1 MTREALLDFFSTH
14 DKVMLQFSAGKD
26 SAACLWLLEEFWGQ
40 MDVVWVNPGNPYPE
54 TLAYMEKISKLVPRF
69 KVVLS
74 KQPQDI
80 AQHGWPVDVVPME
93 ATQIGQEMT
102 GETGP
107 RLRPFWECCWNNMW
121 GPMLEEVTRGG
132 YDGIIRGQKLA
143 DSLKGPLRTGSQVDG
158 VEYFHPLED
167 WTDEQV
173 KKFLGDRLPDSYK
186 RGLPSSLDCMD
197 CTAYAKENAGRIA
210 DLEAIDETSWV
221 KVTVIHKHLLDS
233 LDAHLTAIRNCHGR

>member
-54 TLAYMEKISKLVPRF
+54 TLRYMERISKLVPRF

>member
-1 MTREALLDFFSTH
+1 MTREAFLDFFSTH

-54 TLAYMEKISKLVPRF
+54 TLRYMERISKLVPRF

-121 GPMLEEVTRGG
+121 QPMLEEVTRGG

>member
-1 MTREALLDFFSTH
+1 MTREAFLDFFSTH

-54 TLAYMEKISKLVPRF
+54 TLRYMERISKLVPRF

>member
-1 MTREALLDFFSTH
+1 MSTAAEFFSRH
-14 DKVMLQFSAGKD
+14 SKVMLQFSAGKD
-26 SAACLWLLEEFWGQ
+26 SAACLWLLEEFWDQ
-40 MDVVWVNPGNPYPE
+40 MDVVWANPGNPYPE
-54 TLAYMEKISKLVPRF
+54 TLRYMERISKLVPRF
-69 KVVLS
+69 KVVLG

-93 ATQIGQEMT
+93 ATQIGQQMT
-102 GETGP
+102 GGTGP

-121 GPMLEEVTRGG
+121 QPMLEEVTRGG

>member
-1 MTREALLDFFSTH
+1 MTREAFLDFFSAH

-26 SAACLWLLEEFWGQ
+26 SAACLWLLEEFWDQ

-54 TLAYMEKISKLVPRF
+54 TLRYMERISKLVPRF
-69 KVVLS
+69 KVVLG

-80 AQHGWPVDVVPME
+80 AQHGWPADVVPME
-93 ATQIGQEMT
+93 ATQIGQQMT
-102 GETGP
+102 GDTGP

>member
-1 MTREALLDFFSTH
+1 MTREAFLDFFSTH

-54 TLAYMEKISKLVPRF
+54 TLRYMERISKLVPRF
-69 KVVLS
+69 KVVLG

-80 AQHGWPVDVVPME
+80 AQHGWPADVVPME
-93 ATQIGQEMT
+93 ATQIGQQMT
-102 GETGP
+102 GDTGP